1 MMRKMLLL
9 AFLLPL
15 AAMAQGQGIRF
26 EHGLSWKE
34 VKAKAKKE
42 GKFIFMDCFTTWCG
56 PCKKMSS
63 EVFTEPAVGDFFRE
77 KFVSVKVQMDK
88 TSTDDDAVKSWY
100 ADAAAIDKAYGVK
113 AYPTFLYFSPEGKLM
128 HMEEGSMGAA
138 MFLDISARAL
148 KPATTTSPSPT
159 R

>member
-1 MMRKMLLL
+1 MMKKLLLL

-15 AAMAQGQGIRF
+15 AAMAQDQGIRF
-26 EHGLSWKE
+26 EHALSWKE

-63 EVFTEPAVGDFFRE
+63 QVFTEPTVGEFFRE

-88 TSTDDDAVKSWY
+88 TSTDDEAVKSWY
-100 ADAAAIDKAYGVK
+100 ADAAAIAKKYGVR
-113 AYPTFLYFSPEGKLM
+113 AYPTFLYFSPEGKLV
-128 HMEEGSMGAA
+128 HVEEGSMSAIS
-138 MFLDISARAL
+138 FLDASARAL
-148 KPATTTSPSPT
+148 KPATTTSLT

>member
-1 MMRKMLLL
+1 MMKKLLL
-9 AFLLPL
+9 LTFLLPL

-42 GKFIFMDCFTTWCG
+42 GKFIFVDCFTTWCG

-63 EVFTEPAVGDFFRE
+63 EVFTEPAIGEFFSE
-77 KFVSVKVQMDK
+77 KFISVKVQMDK
-88 TSTDDDAVKSWY
+88 TSKDDEALKSWY
-100 ADAAAIDKAYGVK
+100 DDAAVIEKEYGVR
-113 AYPTFLYFSPEGKLM
+113 AYPTFLYFSPGGKLV
-128 HMEEGSMGAA
+128 HTEEGSMSAA
-138 MFLDISARAL
+138 SFLDASARAL
-148 KPATTTSPSPT
+148 KPATTTSPT